1 MIALS
6 IKLIPPTPALKLF
19 SMGTPLPEWDAA
31 TMHVVCGSALVQQG
45 EMARIRSC
53 AALSRRIVLVVQL
66 SFFVH
71 NYTLYGRRT
80 RRHPYRGK
88 SGATC
93 SQTLEFHAMAND
105 PLLPLTH
112 GKLLKRNPHDNYDRE
127 WNPHRF
133 KHYGIHVV
141 HFSHF

>member
-1 MIALS
+1 MHRRGSVIALS

-66 SFFVH
+66 SFSFIIIRFRGE
-71 NYTLYGRRT
+71 GRR
-80 RRHPYRGK
+80 RRRRAVDFP
-88 SGATC
+88 C
-93 SQTLEFHAMAND
+93 FPPQTDIIHLGIV
-105 PLLPLTH
+105 PLH
-112 GKLLKRNPHDNYDRE
+112 
-127 WNPHRF
+127 
-133 KHYGIHVV
+133 
-141 HFSHF
+141 